1 METAGRDVP
10 ITDDHKRYWQSV
22 LRAYDLAHGYND
34 PQATYRR
41 DPATAKGIV
50 RSKHV
55 PSTRELRELPAGTLV
70 YVRHDKSRD
79 EITEVHPVMVGR
91 LPFAAAPDDLLP
103 PSLRPAQDRDQL
115 SPADRLFGWVPSG
128 GGDDGSG
135 ANDGAS
141 GYRGRLRV
149 RSVTCVTP
157 DWKPTD
163 FPPDGVVLAPLST
176 PKPTQSRFYA
186 ASDNGGTP
194 LYRMSET
201 RTRMARSPY
210 TQSDFPRCRLSP
222 TRSSSSGIGAVLAGL
237 LLAR

>member
-194 LYRMSET
+194 LGEVYQGSWT
-201 RTRMARSPY
+201 CPPS
-210 TQSDFPRCRLSP
+210 
-222 TRSSSSGIGAVLAGL
+222 
-237 LLAR
+237 